1 VYTPLE
7 GAIVRYA
14 RASTRMEPI
23 DDELYGRLKEHLS
36 DAALVELCLIVGT
49 ANLVNRFHA
58 TFHTDVDAWTD
69 GAIGAACPLPLP
81 PRPHDD
87 LSSGH

>member
-1 VYTPLE
+1 M
-7 GAIVRYA
+7 RYA
-14 RASTRMEPI
+14 RTSTRMEPI
-23 DDELYGRLKEHLS
+23 DDELYGQLKKHLS
-36 DAALVELCLIVGT
+36 DAAVVELCLIVGT

-69 GAIGAACPLPLP
+69 GAIGATCPLPLP

-87 LSSGH
+87 